1 MKIAVLIT
9 GKLDYFKETYNN
21 INDRLLS
28 LLGDYDVFV
37 STWDLPEQDK
47 TDLISLY
54 NPKVLDIETF
64 NENTKYLIHNHSAY
78 QKALDIE
85 PKYGTRN
92 SLYMWYKI
100 NRGLNLIKEYS
111 LFDNTKYDLII
122 RLRTDFFFT
131 NRLDLDSINKALDKT
146 IIIGPHVDHH
156 SWRDGTPHASDNFF
170 IIHNDYINIFSQFY
184 FNYSN
189 LWNTNKYISPEHLY
203 YKYLKDLNIN
213 FLQTNLK
220 FGRIHED
227 VCILWT
233 PKNQT
238 VKGRSMEEI
247 LILKNDFELDNDHTL
262 IIYI

>member
-9 GKLDYFKETYNN
+9 GKLDYFKGTYNN

-111 LFDNTKYDLII
+111 SFNNTEYDLII
-122 RLRTDFFFT
+122 RFRTDFFFYEPDE
-131 NRLDLDSINKALDKT
+131 NGNFYEEVDSSQVGSKGYEALTVHLLNDTLFFVLDKT
-146 IIIGPHVDHH
+146 
-156 SWRDGTPHASDNFF
+156 
-170 IIHNDYINIFSQFY
+170 Q
-184 FNYSN
+184 
-189 LWNTNKYISPEHLY
+189 
-203 YKYLKDLNIN
+203 
-213 FLQTNLK
+213 
-220 FGRIHED
+220 
-227 VCILWT
+227 
-233 PKNQT
+233 
-238 VKGRSMEEI
+238 GRSEEFLGI
-247 LILKNDFELDNDHTL
+247 RIK
-262 IIYI
+262 

>member
-28 LLGDYDVFV
+28 FLGDYDIFV

-54 NPKVLDIETF
+54 KPKVLDIESF
-64 NENTKYLIHNHSAY
+64 NENTKYLIQNHSAY

-111 LFDNTKYDLII
+111 SFNNVEYDLII
-122 RLRTDFFFT
+122 RFRTDFFFT
-131 NRLDLDSINKALDKT
+131 NRLDLDSINQALNKT
-146 IIIGPHVDHH
+146 IVVGPHVDHLSH
-156 SWRDGTPHASDNFF
+156 LGASHASDNFF
-170 IIHNDYINIFSQFY
+170 IIHKNFINTFSQFY
-184 FNYSN
+184 FNYTN
-189 LWNTNKYISPEHLY
+189 LWNTGKYISPEHLY
-203 YKYLKDLNIN
+203 YDYLKDLNIS
-213 FLQTNLK
+213 FLQSNLK
-220 FGRIHED
+220 FGRVHEN

-233 PKNQT
+233 PRGET
-238 VKGRSMEEI
+238 VKGRTMEEI
-247 LILKNDFELDNDHTL
+247 LALKNNFELDNDHNL
-262 IIYI
+262 IIYT